1 MLDVVDVSDAAGGVS
16 DDDASLLAGASWT
29 TGCWAGTAWK
39 VETGGWLAGGGG
51 LALAPLGGGLG
62 LAPPVGGLAGGTV
75 VGATA
80 ARTGG
85 TVTAVPDASPD
96 PRWPDG
102 ETRAA
107 EGTGL
112 VGSAPRPSDTRP
124 ATTRAPPT
132 TAA

>member
-1 MLDVVDVSDAAGGVS
+1 MLDVVDVSLDAGGVS
-16 DDDASLLAGASWT
+16 DDASLLAGASWT

-39 VETGGWLAGGGG
+39 VETAGGLPLPPPVGA
-51 LALAPLGGGLG
+51 LALAPP
-62 LAPPVGGLAGGTV
+62 AGGLAGGTV

-85 TVTAVPDASPD
+85 PVTAAPDPSPG

-112 VGSAPRPSDTRP
+112 VGSAPRPSDTRS